1 MNNLD
6 ILVSF
11 HSKNEDEKN
20 IITEFLHRNKLD
32 FNLINEL
39 EPVKTATRAQ
49 WIIKCDAII
58 CITSLDYQKSTCCME
73 CLNFTKDLKKV
84 LFTFNTRNTFRPFGQ
99 LGFLINMSSIDLI
112 EMQNQEDLTRR
123 LGEMLIILT
132 DINRNSKIDPIARPM
147 SPSTGLSLSNDPV
160 DVVISYH
167 SETRAVCELIEAAF
181 KRMDIKH
188 VSEETSNGVT
198 NIKACQTIVLVMSKS
213 YEDSQV
219 CQAAIDLARSLN
231 KTIIPV
237 SWTKAWKPSN
247 WLGLITAGKLF
258 FR

>member
-1 MNNLD
+1 MNNLN
-6 ILVSF
+6 ILISF
-11 HSKNEDEKN
+11 HSKNGDEKN
-20 IITEFLHRNKLD
+20 IITEFLQCNKLN

-39 EPVKTATRAQ
+39 EPVKTFARAE

-58 CITSLDYQKSTCCME
+58 CITSLDYQNSTCCME

-84 LFTFNTRNTFRPFGQ
+84 LFAFNTRNTFRPFGQ
-99 LGFLINMSSIDLI
+99 LGFLINMSSIGLA
-112 EMQNQEDLTRR
+112 ELQHQEDLTKR
-123 LGEMLIILT
+123 LDEMLNILKA
-132 DINRNSKIDPIARPM
+132 INISSKIDSIPRAM
-147 SPSTGLSLSNDPV
+147 SPSISISNDPV

-167 SETRAVCELIEAAF
+167 TETRAVCELIESAF

-188 VSEETSNGVT
+188 ISEETANGIT
-198 NIKACQTIVLVMSKS
+198 NIKACKTIVLVMSKN
-213 YEDSQV
+213 YEESQV